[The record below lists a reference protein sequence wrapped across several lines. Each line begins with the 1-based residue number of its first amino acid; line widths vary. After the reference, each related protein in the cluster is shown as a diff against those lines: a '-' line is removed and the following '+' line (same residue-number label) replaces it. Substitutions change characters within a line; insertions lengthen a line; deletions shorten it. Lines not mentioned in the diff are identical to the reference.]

1 MAHCLRD
8 WVLPW
13 RAVIGIGTGPIIS
26 IHQRLILV
34 VPPIAANVPRVVLA
48 VSDSERRADMDSI
61 SLPLPYVFYHYFLP
75 YEAIQCLHYNFEVR
89 LLKYLLD
96 LIRKIDQ

>member
-61 SLPLPYVFYHYFLP
+61 SLPLPTFSTIISCHMRQSNVYITISRSDY
-75 YEAIQCLHYNFEVR
+75 
-89 LLKYLLD
+89 
-96 LIRKIDQ
+96 